1 MNNRNV
7 GRDGEVLAEKYL
19 TKKNFKMIDKNFH
32 FGRLGE
38 IDIIAED
45 QDEIVFVEVKY
56 VKSLEFGF
64 PENRITSS
72 KKSKLRKAAE
82 GWLHENNIY
91 DHPCRFDVI
100 AIIHGQKEPEIT
112 HFINAF

>member
-7 GRDGEVLAEKYL
+7 GRDGEKLAEKYL
-19 TKKNFKMIDKNFH
+19 TGKDFKIIDRNFH

-56 VKSLEFGF
+56 VKSLDFGF
-64 PENRITSS
+64 PESRITSS

-82 GWLHENNIY
+82 GWLHENSFY

-100 AIIHGQKEPEIT
+100 GIIHVEKEPEIK